1 MKILGVNKKKRSVL
15 DLPPEVSQLVEEYA
29 SSKGID
35 FAKAVEELIKK
46 GYRYAQLERM
56 YGKSVHDREIWDKRF
71 YYLKVEAGYLYYR
84 LRFRDLLEEL
94 RSMAMILMG
103 TVRSLELCYQRYAPK
118 TESISQE
125 LKELEKLKR
134 IAKYY
139 TEEYVLSGMKELE
152 ERRYADD
159 REVIESIEETLKR
172 YKEAMNLGDDRAGIS
187 D

>member
-1 MKILGVNKKKRSVL
+1 MKLFGDKKKRGVSEL
-15 DLPPEVSQLVEEYA
+15 TPEISQLVEEYA
-29 SSKGID
+29 SNRGID
-35 FAKAVEELIKK
+35 FAKALEELIRK

-56 YGKSVHDREIWDKRF
+56 YGKSMHDREVWDKRF

-118 TESISQE
+118 TESVLQE

-134 IAKYY
+134 IAKHY
-139 TEEYVLSGMKELE
+139 TEQYVLSGRKELE
-152 ERRYADD
+152 EKKYADD
-159 REVIESIEETLKR
+159 EEVLKSIEETVKR
-172 YKEAMNLGDDRAGIS
+172 YKKVLGRGDEQAGIA
-187 D
+187 DR